1 MTVRWLTAFLD
12 FPEQSFRAGVDFWLA
27 ITGSTLSPTRGSRD
41 EFATLL
47 PADGDAYLRV
57 QRVADPDGGCH
68 LDLHVDDRP
77 ATVRHAEVLGA
88 SVETAL
94 DDVVVMRSPAGLA
107 FCVVDDAGEA
117 VRPAPTTLDG
127 ERSLV
132 YVLCVDIPPD
142 DYERETTFW
151 AGLTGWELRDAGL
164 PEYSYLAS
172 PAGMPLLLLL
182 QRLHEAAPGRAAG
195 AHLDIATDDPDALAT
210 AHERRG
216 ARVHRRHDRWITMTD
231 PSGLPYCLVRRAPET
246 LRLT

>member
-27 ITGSTLSPTRGSRD
+27 ITGSTLSPTRGRATSSRHCCRRT
-41 EFATLL
+41 AT
-47 PADGDAYLRV
+47 PTCGCSA
-57 QRVADPDGGCH
+57 VADPDGGCH

-107 FCVVDDAGEA
+107 FCVVDNTGES

-127 ERSLV
+127 LRSIV
-132 YVLCVDIPPD
+132 DVLCVDIPPD

-151 AGLTGWELRDAGL
+151 AGLTGWELRDAGF
-164 PEYSYLAS
+164 PEYSYLAW

-182 QRLHEAAPGRAAG
+182 QRLHEAAPGRSAG
-195 AHLDIATDDPDALAT
+195 AHLDLATTDPEALAA
-210 AHERRG
+210 AHGRRG

-231 PSGLPYCLVRRAPET
+231 PSGLSYCLVRRAPET
-246 LRLT
+246 ERLT